1 MTGTFSEPEL
11 TRLSGCLARLMP
23 HVHRDEIALTGGV
36 AIQLGLAALG
46 RTGSRTAI
54 ADLDFVLSR
63 VDAIAATVTESFLVS
78 HYHAAGMGGPKFM
91 IQLVDPISRLRLDM
105 FPDLAGSLARAQPT
119 MIGAQAV
126 NVLDLQ
132 SILDHKLGTLPSAWR
147 REETID
153 PKHYRDAQ
161 TLGTIFGREVP
172 VAPKGS
178 LVEDVYG
185 GEADLHCRRCE
196 LSRTERFPLAPK
208 PQIFELLGWAP
219 TP

>member
-1 MTGTFSEPEL
+1 MAGFSEQEL

-23 HVHRDEIALTGGV
+23 HVSRAEMALTGGV

-63 VDAIAATVTESFLVS
+63 VDAIAATVTESFVVS
-78 HYHAAGMGGPKFM
+78 HYHTAGMGGAKFM
-91 IQLVDPISRLRLDM
+91 IQLVDPIFRLRLDM
-105 FPDLAGSLARAQPT
+105 FPDLAGSLARAQT
-119 MIGAQAV
+119 FMIGTQTV

-132 SILDHKLGTLPSAWR
+132 SILDHKLATLSNAWG

-153 PKHYRDAQ
+153 PKHYLDAQ

-172 VAPKGS
+172 AAPKWG
-178 LVEDVYG
+178 LAKDIYG
-185 GEADLHCRRCE
+185 GEADLNCRRCE
-196 LSRTERFPLAPK
+196 LSRAERFPLAPK
-208 PQIFELLGWAP
+208 PQIFELLGWVPAR
-219 TP
+219 